1 MPGRVLES
9 KLFIA
14 TLVDDG
20 ISMGDEP
27 HMPLRINSHNNV
39 VVERSAR
46 IDERG
51 FLENQR
57 KISGASANA
66 MSKQSTIDLI
76 ARRLRGWVAPR
87 RFSAT
92 PSAPL
97 SQALATMP
105 TMPRSQTKPATICSR
120 VKQPEQK
127 IRRMEW
133 P

>member
-1 MPGRVLES
+1 MRFRISKCPTNATFSPPGNFSGVSDACLSTKPMPGRVLES

-57 KISGASANA
+57 KISGASGE
-66 MSKQSTIDLI
+66 IFI
-76 ARRLRGWVAPR
+76 V
-87 RFSAT
+87 
-92 PSAPL
+92 
-97 SQALATMP
+97 
-105 TMPRSQTKPATICSR
+105 
-120 VKQPEQK
+120 
-127 IRRMEW
+127 
-133 P
+133 